1 MGRYGRVS
9 FKPQVSETNDIFWHY
24 YNRLLNIAL
33 SLFTWENLPDGI
45 DERYLE
51 LSLISHGNV
60 AFGYDPLFKDEINSG
75 FYIVQTTLD
84 GTLDIYNTPS
94 SYRGY
99 TVTSFSPKLTN
110 ENSVLCYNNLS
121 RTCDVYD
128 INMYA
133 KRLTNLVETIDTNVL
148 AQKTPVIL
156 SGTDKI
162 RLSMVNV
169 LDKIVKNVP
178 FIMVDRKFKLEDIQA
193 LKIDA
198 PYVSDK
204 LTTLKR
210 DILSEYFNFLGIDNF
225 YSTKGERSITGE
237 VDSNSVSVQ
246 AEGQSRLKAR
256 KAACEKFNRLFAE
269 PMGLQPI
276 DVHYSTMARNVNRVI
291 NDITEGGGVEN
302 VDVHN
307 ES

>member
-9 FKPQVSETNDIFWHY
+9 FKPEVAETNYIFWHY

-33 SLFTWENLPDGI
+33 SLFTWENLPEGI

-60 AFGYDPLFKDEINSG
+60 AFGYDPLFRDEINSG
-75 FYIVQTTLD
+75 FYIIQTTLD
-84 GTLDIYNTPS
+84 GTLDIYDTPS

-99 TVTSFSPKLTN
+99 SVTDFNPKLTA

-162 RLSMVNV
+162 RLSMVNM

-178 FIMVDRKFKLEDIQA
+178 FIMVDKKFKLEDIQA
-193 LKIDA
+193 LKIEA

-237 VDSNSVSVQ
+237 VDSNSISVQ

-256 KAACEKFNRLFAE
+256 KAACRKFNRLFAE
-269 PMGLQPI
+269 PMGLEPI
-276 DVHYSTMARNVNRVI
+276 DVHYSTIARNVNRVI
-291 NDITEGGGVEN
+291 NDITEGGGVEDVN
-302 VDVHN
+302 VYN